1 VPVFLPS
8 VPACPES
15 QAQSGQLGSASV
27 AFAHALWSW
36 QARSDGTVSMYM
48 QLLTDY
54 KHGCWNRL
62 NSHHLNAKGWPQ
74 FSPSRIAQPAIN
86 LYPLHYHENV
96 EARPVESVMIYSWFT
111 LRMNEQTSA
120 WRNIQ
125 ARNWTSTPLKTLI
138 CQFISFPWQKAKR
151 WNNVPEHLFHMSSVS
166 HIIPLQTMSKISN
179 TNERFST

>member
-1 VPVFLPS
+1 MPVFLPS

-54 KHGCWNRL
+54 KHGWWNRL

-111 LRMNEQTSA
+111 YTANEWTDKRMKKYTSKKLDKY
-120 WRNIQ
+120 
-125 ARNWTSTPLKTLI
+125 TLKNTYLSVH
-138 CQFISFPWQKAKR
+138 FISMTKSQEMK
-151 WNNVPEHLFHMSSVS
+151 
-166 HIIPLQTMSKISN
+166 
-179 TNERFST
+179 